1 MTEVR
6 AHEVDL
12 GDGNRVRGRTGHHAV
27 GGIGEAVLHRH
38 GEITDA
44 DLGAVVVADAAEG
57 DVRMELLAR
66 EIPLPFGERGGDPS
80 LKRLEPMDW
89 SVESEPEDA
98 RMTDR
103 GEAAEIGG
111 AEVERGVGFDDG
123 GKAEAKELDALTGL
137 LAKEVQ
143 GEVHAGGI
151 DPTDGPPE
159 RTEIIDEGGSGGDR
173 LRRQWHSEEDAPEGV
188 DGIRSRWSL
197 FDWSGFA
204 GAHGGSI
211 GRRCGVHSGADTE
224 ATVKTAFLGPLGT
237 FSEEAAIEHAGGRST
252 LVPYPTFAAAAA
264 ALERGEVDEAVLPVE
279 NSIEGA
285 VSAVLDLIIH
295 GPGFKIRDELV
306 LPVRHYLI
314 APPGATIEGI
324 TTLVSHPQPLG
335 QCRKFIESRLANAEQ
350 VAALSTAAAVEDV
363 LRAGDVHQ
371 AAIGTRRAAEL
382 YGGVILAEDIQD
394 DPSNMTRFVVLAHE
408 DAPPT
413 GDDKTSI
420 GFTTHANVPGSI
432 HAVLTIFAEEGM
444 QLVKIESRPVKYRLY
459 EYVFLVDFEGHR
471 TDPAIARALERA
483 KGKTLTLD
491 VYGSYPRFPLERI
504 MPSPPR

>member
-1 MTEVR
+1 MDF
-6 AHEVDL
+6 VD
-12 GDGNRVRGRTGHHAV
+12 GDRGGGGTSHDPV
-27 GGIGEAVLHRH
+27 GGIGEAVFHGS
-38 GEITDA
+38 GEIADA
-44 DLGAVVVADAAEG
+44 DIGAVVVADAAEG
-57 DVRMELLAR
+57 DVGVEFLLG
-66 EIPLPFGERGGDPS
+66 EVPFPVGKGGA
-80 LKRLEPMDW
+80 
-89 SVESEPEDA
+89 ESGLQCCKAVDRTVQAEPEHA
-98 RMTDR
+98 GVAHR
-103 GEAAEIGG
+103 GEAAEIRG
-111 AEVERGVGFDDG
+111 AEIEGGVIGDDG
-123 GKAEAKELDALTGL
+123 RETEAEELDAFAGL
-137 LAKEVQ
+137 LAEEVQ
-143 GEVHAGGI
+143 GEVEAGGI
-151 DPTDGPPE
+151 HPAHRPAEGAE
-159 RTEIIDEGGSGGDR
+159 VIDDSGSGGLR
-173 LRRQWHSEEDAPEGV
+173 LLWQGDGEKDTPEGV
-188 DGIRSRWSL
+188 DGIGARGAL
-197 FDWSGFA
+197 FGWSGFA
-204 GAHGGSI
+204 WAHGGSI
-211 GRRCGVHSGADTE
+211 GRSGGIHPASPAE

-237 FSEEAAIEHAGGRST
+237 FSEVAALEHAGERGA
-252 LVPYPTFAAAAA
+252 LVPFPSFPAAAA

-285 VSAVLDLIIH
+285 ISAVLDLIIH

-306 LPVRHYLI
+306 VPVRHFLI

-335 QCRKFIESRLANAEQ
+335 QCRKFIEAHLPNAEQ
-350 VAALSTAAAVEDV
+350 VAALSTAAAVEEV